1 MYGKLSRKMILC
13 ISATSILVLIAGFM
27 WWDVIKQ
34 LYPSQKAIEFKV
46 ERLKRV
52 KRELRKETE
61 SGKSTEKWLERC
73 RSVAGQKFI
82 DNKDA
87 ATLRKRLED
96 VAKQCELTIT
106 AIGTPHESRQRSGSS
121 WQLNLTASGSLKKMM
136 NFFKTLSDNENK
148 IFWRRFSLRA
158 LSSRSADDLR
168 LTATFCAFSM
178 DAKNR
183 ELLAGRKEKLK

>member
-1 MYGKLSRKMILC
+1 MSGKPSRKMILC
-13 ISATSILVLIAGFM
+13 ISVTSILVLIAGIL

-34 LYPSQKAIEFKV
+34 LYPSQTVIDDKV
-46 ERLKRV
+46 ERLKRA

-61 SGKSTEKWLERC
+61 EGKSTEKWLDCC
-73 RSVAGQKFI
+73 RTVVSSKFI
-82 DNKDA
+82 NEKGTA
-87 ATLRKRLED
+87 SLRKRLED

-106 AIGTPHESRQRSGSS
+106 AIGTPRESRLRCGSS
-121 WQLNLTASGSLKKMM
+121 WQLNLTANGSLKNMM

-148 IFWRRFSLRA
+148 ILWRRFSLKPM
-158 LSSRSADDLR
+158 SSRSADELR

-183 ELLAGRKEKLK
+183 QLLAGRKERLK

>member
-1 MYGKLSRKMILC
+1 MQGKPSRKMILC

-61 SGKSTEKWLERC
+61 AGKSTEKWLERC
-73 RSVAGQKFI
+73 RVVAVQKFI
-82 DNKDA
+82 DNKEST
-87 ATLRKRLED
+87 TLRKRLED
-96 VAKQCELTIT
+96 VAKQCELTVT
-106 AIGTPHESRQRSGSS
+106 SIGTPRESKLRCGSS
-121 WQLNLTASGSLKKMM
+121 WQLNLTASGSLKNMM
-136 NFFKTLSDNENK
+136 NFFKALSDNENK
-148 IFWRRFSLRA
+148 IFWRRFSLRP
-158 LSSRSADDLR
+158 LSSRSADELR

-183 ELLAGRKEKLK
+183 DMLAGRKEKLK